1 MSNDPAT
8 LLRQSEQ
15 LELPAVLEIGHA
27 NAAAVPLMLTDPVVI
42 PVELEWTGGEAS
54 DAPNR
59 ARAPMGPS
67 SAPGS
72 PPAQPVS
79 ARPQPVGMAP
89 VAIRPSRR
97 RGRFLVGN

>member
-15 LELPAVLEIGHA
+15 LELPAALEIGHA
-27 NAAAVPLMLTDPVVI
+27 NGGAAVPLMLTDPVVI

-54 DAPNR
+54 EAPTR
-59 ARAPMGPS
+59 ARAPA
-67 SAPGS
+67 APA
-72 PPAQPVS
+72 PAQPVP

-89 VAIRPSRR
+89 VAGRPPRR
-97 RGRFLVGN
+97 RGRFLIGN